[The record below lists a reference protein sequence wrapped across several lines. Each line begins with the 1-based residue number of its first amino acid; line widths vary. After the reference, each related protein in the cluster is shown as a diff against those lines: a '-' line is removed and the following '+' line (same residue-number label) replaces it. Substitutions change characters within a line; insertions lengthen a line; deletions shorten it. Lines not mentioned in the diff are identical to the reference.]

1 MSEQKITAYKGMGMD
16 FRCRDFQ
23 YAVGQTYTH
32 DGDVVRCAAG
42 GFHACEAPFDVWNYY
57 PLGTSRFAEVEV
69 GGKIDRAENEDSK
82 IASAQIT
89 IRAELTLPEFI
100 KRGVAWIVQAAKGN
114 TATDYKGHATATGDS
129 GHAAAT
135 GDKGHAAATG
145 DSGHAAATGYK
156 GHAAATGY
164 SGHAAATGDRGHA
177 AATGKWG
184 HAAAT
189 GYSGHAAAT
198 GKWGIAAALGP
209 NATAKAGA
217 DGWLVLAHWAWTD
230 SGYELRQVR
239 SAKVGTEGIEA
250 GIAYRL
256 DEAGAFIR
264 VEAV

>member
-1 MSEQKITAYKGMGMD
+1 MPRKPKPATTAETPPPATTAETPPPATVVTYKGFGLD
-16 FRCRDFQ
+16 WKCRDFQ

-114 TATDYKGHATATGDS
+114 TATGYK

-135 GDKGHAAATG
+135 GYSGHAAATG

-156 GHAAATGY
+156 GHAAATG
-164 SGHAAATGDRGHA
+164 DR
-177 AATGKWG
+177 
-184 HAAAT
+184 
-189 GYSGHAAAT
+189 GHAAAT

>member
-114 TATDYKGHATATGDS
+114 TAT
-129 GHAAAT
+129 
-135 GDKGHAAATG
+135 
-145 DSGHAAATGYK
+145 GYK

-164 SGHAAATGDRGHA
+164 KS
-177 AATGKWG
+177 

>member
-1 MSEQKITAYKGMGMD
+1 MPRKPKPATAAETPPPATVVAYKGFSLD
-16 FRCRDFQ
+16 WKCRDFQ

-42 GFHACEAPFDVWNYY
+42 GFHSCEVPFDVWNYY

-69 GGKIDRAENEDSK
+69 GGKIDRAENQDSK

-114 TATDYKGHATATGDS
+114 TATGD
-129 GHAAAT
+129 
-135 GDKGHAAATG
+135 
-145 DSGHAAATGYK
+145 
-156 GHAAATGY
+156 
-164 SGHAAATGDRGHA
+164 
-177 AATGKWG
+177 
-184 HAAAT
+184 
-189 GYSGHAAAT
+189 SGHAAAT

-217 DGWLVLAHWAWTD
+217 DGWLVLAHWAWTKN
-230 SGYELRQVR
+230 GYELRQVR

-250 GIAYRL
+250 GVPYRL
-256 DEAGAFIR
+256 DEDGAFIR

>member
-145 DSGHAAATGYK
+145 
-156 GHAAATGY
+156 
-164 SGHAAATGDRGHA
+164 
-177 AATGKWG
+177 
-184 HAAAT
+184 
-189 GYSGHAAAT
+189 YSGHAAAT

>member
-114 TATDYKGHATATGDS
+114 TAT
-129 GHAAAT
+129 
-135 GDKGHAAATG
+135 
-145 DSGHAAATGYK
+145 GYK
-156 GHAAATGY
+156 
-164 SGHAAATGDRGHA
+164 
-177 AATGKWG
+177 G

>member
-114 TATDYKGHATATGDS
+114 TAT
-129 GHAAAT
+129 
-135 GDKGHAAATG
+135 
-145 DSGHAAATGYK
+145 GYK
-156 GHAAATGY
+156 
-164 SGHAAATGDRGHA
+164 
-177 AATGKWG
+177 
-184 HAAAT
+184 
-189 GYSGHAAAT
+189 GHAAAT

>member
-114 TATDYKGHATATGDS
+114 TAT
-129 GHAAAT
+129 
-135 GDKGHAAATG
+135 
-145 DSGHAAATGYK
+145 GYK
-156 GHAAATGY
+156 GHAAATG
-164 SGHAAATGDRGHA
+164 D
-177 AATGKWG
+177 
-184 HAAAT
+184 
-189 GYSGHAAAT
+189 SGHAAAT

>member
-42 GFHACEAPFDVWNYY
+42 GFHSCEAPFDVWNHY
-57 PLGTSRFAEVEV
+57 PLGTSRFAEVEA

-114 TATDYKGHATATGDS
+114 TATGYS

-145 DSGHAAATGYK
+145 D
-156 GHAAATGY
+156 
-164 SGHAAATGDRGHA
+164 
-177 AATGKWG
+177 
-184 HAAAT
+184 
-189 GYSGHAAAT
+189 SGHAAAT